1 MARTALALAV
11 AFVATAPVVRAQDP
25 LAAVRAD
32 EARRVALV
40 ARCAPA
46 VCAVMAMD
54 EPGGGSGVVFDPRGY
69 VLTNYH
75 VVGEPDPK
83 WQPPRQPAVPD
94 AELQAFRA
102 QHPAADDAAVAAFT
116 ARWQEAWRRE
126 HAPRGSRH
134 YRAKKVGLPDGELYE
149 AVVLGIDPG
158 SDLAV
163 LRLLPK
169 RAGQTW
175 PHRPLGDS

>member
-1 MARTALALAV
+1 VARAALAAAAAAV
-11 AFVATAPVVRAQDP
+11 AAAPVVRAQDP

-83 WQPPRQPAVPD
+83 WRP
-94 AELQAFRA
+94 
-102 QHPAADDAAVAAFT
+102 T
-116 ARWQEAWRRE
+116 
-126 HAPRGSRH
+126 
-134 YRAKKVGLPDGELYE
+134 
-149 AVVLGIDPG
+149 
-158 SDLAV
+158 
-163 LRLLPK
+163 
-169 RAGQTW
+169 TW
-175 PHRPLGDS
+175 